1 MWIMNEAKEHIHDAG
16 KHKFLNHEFV
26 VACAQI
32 ANGPQAWSQ

>member
-1 MWIMNEAKEHIHDAG
+1 MHETKEHVNDAG
-16 KHKFLNHEFV
+16 KQKFLNQEFV